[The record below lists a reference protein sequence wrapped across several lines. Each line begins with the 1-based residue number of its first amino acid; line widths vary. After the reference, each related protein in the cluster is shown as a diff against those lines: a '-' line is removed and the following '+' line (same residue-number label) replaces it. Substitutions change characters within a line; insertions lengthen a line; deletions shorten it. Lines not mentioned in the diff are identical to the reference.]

1 MIRLTTVGE
10 EPLVLGCCESEPE
23 TFSKALREYE
33 NMETLGQITLT
44 SVTKQFGDTRAV
56 DNVSLQI
63 EGGEFFSLLGP
74 SGCGKT
80 TTLRI
85 IGGFVYPTSGEVF
98 INGEPMQQTP
108 PYRRPVNTV
117 FQNYALFPHKTV
129 AQNIAFGLQ
138 MKKMPKA
145 KTAAEVE
152 RFLAL
157 IRLPG
162 YGARKPSELSGGE
175 KQRVALA
182 RALINQPTI
191 LLLDEPLAALD
202 LQLRKQMQLEL
213 KTLQRQV
220 GITFVYVTHDQGEAL
235 ALSDRIAVM
244 RNGKL
249 LQVGTPAEIY
259 DAPRNRFVANFIGTS
274 NFFQGRLSRCEITP
288 ESVARGPVPREATSK
303 TAPQPVARGPVS
315 REATSKTAPQP
326 VARGPVPRDAS
337 TTRTE
342 FATVELATEPPIKI
356 IGRLN
361 SNVQDGES
369 VTVAIRPERIELTS
383 PVGGTSM
390 PDTLSCLN
398 GIIQD
403 ESYLGTTLQYTV
415 QTDYPTPIIVH
426 QQNTGA
432 GETYRFR
439 RGDKVSLTWRA
450 ENAIVL
456 SE

>member
-1 MIRLTTVGE
+1 
-10 EPLVLGCCESEPE
+10 
-23 TFSKALREYE
+23 
-33 NMETLGQITLT
+33 MEAGQITLT

-56 DNVSLQI
+56 DDVSLQI
-63 EGGEFFSLLGP
+63 VGGEFFSLLGP

-85 IGGFVYPTSGEVF
+85 IGGFVHPTSGEVL
-98 INGEPMQQTP
+98 INGEPMHRTP

-145 KTAAEVE
+145 KTASEVK
-152 RFLAL
+152 RFLEL

-162 YGARKPSELSGGE
+162 YGNRKPSELSGGE

-244 RNGKL
+244 RDGKL

-259 DAPRNRFVANFIGTS
+259 DSPQTRFVAEFIGTS
-274 NFFQGRLSRCEITP
+274 NFFEGPLSRLEIAPKPVARVPVPREATSQVAP
-288 ESVARGPVPREATSK
+288 QRVARGPVPRET
-303 TAPQPVARGPVS
+303 
-315 REATSKTAPQP
+315 
-326 VARGPVPRDAS
+326 S
-337 TTRTE
+337 TTRTA
-342 FATVELATEPPIKI
+342 FATVELGTEPPIQI
-356 IGRLN
+356 IGKHINRHN
-361 SNVQDGES
+361 GDVHPGES
-369 VTVAIRPERIELTS
+369 VTVAIRPERIDIVTAR
-383 PVGGTSM
+383 P
-390 PDTLSCLN
+390 PDAPNQLN
-398 GIIQD
+398 GTIQD

-415 QTDYPTPIIVH
+415 QTDYPTPVIVH

-432 GETYRFR
+432 GETHRFR

-456 SE
+456 IG

>member
-1 MIRLTTVGE
+1 MIRLTPVVQ
-10 EPLVLGCCESEPE
+10 EPLVLSCCESEPE

-56 DNVSLQI
+56 DDVSLQI

-85 IGGFVYPTSGEVF
+85 IGGFVYPTSGEVC
-98 INGEPMQQTP
+98 INGEPMKQTP

-129 AQNIAFGLQ
+129 AQNIAFGLE
-138 MKKMPKA
+138 MKKVPKA
-145 KTAAEVE
+145 KTASEVE
-152 RFLAL
+152 RFLEL

-162 YGARKPSELSGGE
+162 YGDRKPSELSGGE

-202 LQLRKQMQLEL
+202 LQLRKQMQIEL

-244 RNGKL
+244 RDGKL

-259 DAPRNRFVANFIGTS
+259 DSPQNRFVANFIGTS
-274 NFFQGRLSRCEITP
+274 SFFEGTLSRLET
-288 ESVARGPVPREATSK
+288 TL
-303 TAPQPVARGPVS
+303 T
-315 REATSKTAPQP
+315 P
-326 VARGPVPRDAS
+326 VARGPVPRDAA
-337 TTRTE
+337 TTK
-342 FATVELATEPPIKI
+342 FATVALATEPPSQIVGKHN
-356 IGRLN
+356 GD
-361 SNVQDGES
+361 VQPGDS
-369 VTVAIRPERIELTS
+369 VTVAIRPERIDITAMVGETPGLDITS
-383 PVGGTSM
+383 R
-390 PDTLSCLN
+390 LN

-403 ESYLGTTLQYTV
+403 ESYLGTTLEYTV
-415 QTDYPTPIIVH
+415 QTDYPTPVIVH

-432 GETYRFR
+432 GETHRFR

-456 SE
+456 AR